1 MDLCVCKPPFRKIEN
16 TISNTLLPM
25 RDTKSLLLLLVS
37 LLLVLVSF
45 VLIWTWGYS
54 FYTKNGDIK
63 ANAAHPVADSAAIA
77 GKVRDSLQKVYD
89 ATLQDL
95 DIQLNTT
102 LTRSDSLQHELEV
115 KLAEFYRLRTEIT
128 AILKSKTANSNYTV
142 AKQKIGELQTKVD
155 GLKEKNQVVDNEN
168 KKLSEVLSEISKT
181 EKNTDNNAKPEP
193 ILKTINPEKPNP
205 VYSAFITSDL
215 RLSAINYTDDNE
227 TVLAEKAD
235 KLSGTFTVMNFNSQ
249 LTNAEMMVVVIKPD
263 GKVLKSSGWDA
274 GTFNTPEGKKIYSYK
289 FSFPYSR
296 GEAKRLSFSL
306 KGGTLT
312 RGNYTMEVYHNGL
325 MIGKVVKSL
334 S

>member
-1 MDLCVCKPPFRKIEN
+1 
-16 TISNTLLPM
+16 M

-54 FYTKNGDIK
+54 FYSKSGVVQTNVIQP
-63 ANAAHPVADSAAIA
+63 APDSAAIA
-77 GKVRDSLQKVYD
+77 NKVRDSLQKVYD

-95 DIQLNTT
+95 DAQLNTT
-102 LTRSDSLQHELEV
+102 LTNSDSLQNELNI

-128 AILKSKTANSNYTV
+128 AILKNKTANNNYTV

-155 GLKEKNQVVDNEN
+155 DLKEKNQVVDNEN
-168 KKLSEVLSEISKT
+168 KKLNEVLTEISKA
-181 EKNTDNNAKPEP
+181 EKNTDKNANPG
-193 ILKTINPEKPNP
+193 IVVRTANPEKPNP
-205 VYSAFITSDL
+205 VYSAFTTSDL
-215 RLSAINYTDDNE
+215 RLAAISNTDDNE
-227 TVLAEKAD
+227 TILAENAD
-235 KLSGTFTVMNFNSQ
+235 KLSGAFTIINFNSQ
-249 LTNAEMMVVVIKPD
+249 LTNAEMMVVVLKPD
-263 GKVLKSSGWDA
+263 GKVLKNSGWDS

-289 FSFPYSR
+289 FNFSYSR
-296 GEAKRLSFSL
+296 GEAKRLAFSL

-312 RGNYTMEVYHNGL
+312 KGNYTMEVYHNGL